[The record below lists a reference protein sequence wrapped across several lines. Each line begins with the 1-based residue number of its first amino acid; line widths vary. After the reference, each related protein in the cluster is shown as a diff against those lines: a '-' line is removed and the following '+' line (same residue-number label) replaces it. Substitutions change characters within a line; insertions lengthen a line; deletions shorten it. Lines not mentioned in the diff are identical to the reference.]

1 MRKAVQKHMDAT
13 SEESGGRHLDLGIHA
28 STSEQLYALQQLAC
42 RFCMTERI
50 FVIIDILICQRYNE
64 LIEE

>member
-1 MRKAVQKHMDAT
+1 MDT
-13 SEESGGRHLDLGIHA
+13 MSEESGGQHLELGIHA

-42 RFCMTERI
+42 RFLYDRK
-50 FVIIDILICQRYNE
+50 DIYYHRYFNMSEILGSYNE